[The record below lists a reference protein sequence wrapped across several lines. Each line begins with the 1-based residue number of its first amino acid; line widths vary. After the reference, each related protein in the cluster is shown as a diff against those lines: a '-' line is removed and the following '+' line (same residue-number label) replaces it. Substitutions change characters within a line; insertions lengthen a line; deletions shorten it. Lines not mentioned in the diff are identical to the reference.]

1 MTKDNTYELILNT
14 FLDMLEKESLEK
26 INVKKLCERCGINRN
41 TFYYHFADLMDVL
54 DHLFRREIE
63 HVITEPLTSIQNEYR
78 ERAAMLYRY
87 KKAVLHV
94 YRSKE
99 PEILYRYL
107 DTATK
112 DLVRKYVM
120 PRLQNCGAASASVD
134 DICRMY
140 ELTVKGLLLDWLVAG
155 MPEPDE
161 KSGEKFASCF
171 EASLPA
177 LIDTL

>member
-1 MTKDNTYELILNT
+1 MTADNTYELILNT

-26 INVKKLCERCGINRN
+26 INVKKLCETCAINRN

-54 DHLFRREIE
+54 DHLFRREIALVAE
-63 HVITEPLTSIQNEYR
+63 APLTSIQNEYR
-78 ERAAMLYRY
+78 ERAAMLYKY

-120 PRLQNCGAASASVD
+120 AAVKDASAAASLD
-134 DICRMY
+134 DICHMY

-155 MPEPDE
+155 MPEPNE
-161 KSGEKFASCF
+161 KSGEKFASFF

-177 LIDTL
+177 LVDSL